1 MNTRFLVERVLQMVI
16 VMWIV
21 ATIVFF
27 VFRILPGDQ
36 AVVLLGQG
44 STEASRAALRAE
56 LGLDQPLIVQYV
68 DWLASIMR
76 GDFGVAAGYGNSPV
90 TSLLGGAT
98 IRSFELAST
107 AFLIALVF
115 AIPLGVLAAV
125 RESSWVDHLT
135 RAVAVVGFSMPVFW
149 LGILFLLFFSA
160 QLGWFPSGGYVAF
173 AEDPAGHLQR
183 LFLPA
188 LTVGVV
194 QTGVLVRFVR
204 SSMVEVLQEDYI
216 RTARA
221 KGIRERKVNFKH
233 ALRNSSLSFL
243 TVAGIQF
250 GLLLGGMV
258 VVEKVFAWP
267 GLGLLTVQA
276 LGNRS
281 YEVVQGAVLLS
292 AAVFVIVNT
301 GVDLLYA
308 VLDPRIRNE

>member
-1 MNTRFLVERVLQMVI
+1 MSSRYVLERIVQMVI

-44 STEASRAALRAE
+44 STEASREALRIE
-56 LGLDQPLIVQYV
+56 LGLDQPVMVQYV
-68 DWLASIMR
+68 DWLSSVVR

-90 TSLLGGAT
+90 TTLLGGAT

-107 AFLIALVF
+107 AFLIALVL

-125 RESSWVDHLT
+125 REGSWVDHLT
-135 RAVAVVGFSMPVFW
+135 RAVAVIGFSMPVFW
-149 LGILFLLFFSA
+149 LGILLLLLFSA
-160 QLGWFPSGGYVAF
+160 QLGWFPSGGYVSLAD
-173 AEDPAGHLQR
+173 DPTQHLQR
-183 LFLPA
+183 LLLPA
-188 LTVGVV
+188 MAVGIV

-204 SSMVEVLQEDYI
+204 ASMVEVLQEDYI

-221 KGIRERKVNFKH
+221 KGILERRVNFKH
-233 ALRNSSLSFL
+233 ALRNASLSFL

-292 AAVFVIVNT
+292 AAVFVVVNT
-301 GVDLLYA
+301 AVDLLYA
-308 VLDPRIRNE
+308 VLDPRIRNG